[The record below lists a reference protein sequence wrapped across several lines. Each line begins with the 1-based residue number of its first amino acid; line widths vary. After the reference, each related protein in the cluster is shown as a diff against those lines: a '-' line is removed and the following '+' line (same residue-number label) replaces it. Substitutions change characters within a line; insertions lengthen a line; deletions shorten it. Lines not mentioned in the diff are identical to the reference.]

1 MNIKF
6 TNKAFEDFSYWLNFD
21 KRKAKRILE
30 LMKDIQKHPF
40 EGIGKPEALKY
51 KIYRAI
57 IPEGLTSNIDRFNNL
72 IMMNWLLFHVDIIM
86 NNN

>member
-6 TNKAFEDFSYWLNFD
+6 TNKAFEDFSYWLSLD

-30 LMKDIQKHPF
+30 LIKDISRHPF

-51 KIYRAI
+51 NLRGYYSRRIDQQHRLVYELDNDELVI
-57 IPEGLTSNIDRFNNL
+57 ISCRYHYEQ
-72 IMMNWLLFHVDIIM
+72 
-86 NNN
+86 

>member
-6 TNKAFEDFSYWLNFD
+6 TNKAFEDFSYWLSFD

-51 KIYRAI
+51 NLQGYYSRRIDQQHRLVYEIDNDELVI
-57 IPEGLTSNIDRFNNL
+57 ISCRYHYEQ
-72 IMMNWLLFHVDIIM
+72 
-86 NNN
+86 